1 MAFIVNLSSDELG
14 ANLAKFRIEQRFTKS
29 RPKSLSIDAALDG
42 PPIVL
47 LVGEALSEAGGARSR
62 WLAWVGI
69 AARHG
74 TVGAVDK
81 SITVDPLRECMAA
94 IPLDGS
100 DGILSDIPEHLRR
113 EFDLATPLGM
123 VGACSNAVWQALER
137 ALRARF
143 PELSGLLDWLLAQA
157 DPPVFEDNSAD
168 HSWQEQRDATGSL
181 LRIADF
187 PLSALAAWR
196 RPPSG
201 DDPYTAGLIPQ
212 PVEHSLIDYDV
223 RVAGDAF
230 GMFSEW
236 QQGNGV
242 RCDIHVLHDPSGR
255 RLEVVNVNATPVES
269 RLGTDMLYYHE
280 PTKSFVFVQ
289 YKRLHPDTRSI
300 YVDERLRG
308 QLDRLE
314 ETAQLSSPPARPSE
328 WRLGG
333 DPCFLKLAYWPRNTE
348 KRPVQGLTPGMY
360 LPVSYVRLLLED
372 DCTRGRKAGST
383 ARILGYDQ
391 VERHLT
397 GTQFIDLVKHG
408 LAGTV
413 GTTREQLY
421 ALVKRR
427 ISTGH
432 SVVLATETSDESVR
446 ARQTRVRDRGA
457 KRRTY
462 THRTYRQE
470 PLEGLD
476 L

>member
-1 MAFIVNLSSDELG
+1 MAFIVNLSSDELND
-14 ANLAKFRIEQRFTKS
+14 NLEKFRIEQRLTKS
-29 RPKSLSIDAALDG
+29 RPKSLSIDPALDG
-42 PPIVL
+42 PPMVL
-47 LVGEALSEAGGARSR
+47 LVGETPAGADGVRSR
-62 WLAWVGI
+62 WLAWLGI

-81 SITVDPLRECMAA
+81 SITVDPLRECMTA
-94 IPLDGS
+94 IPLDGHN
-100 DGILSDIPEHLRR
+100 GILSDLPENLRR
-113 EFDLATPLGM
+113 EFDLAAPLGT
-123 VGACSNAVWQALER
+123 VGACSNSVWQALER

-143 PELSGLLDWLLAQA
+143 PELGSLLDWLLAQA
-157 DPPVFEDNSAD
+157 DPPVFENNPAD
-168 HSWQEQRDATGSL
+168 HSWQEQRDATGNL
-181 LRIADF
+181 LRIAEF

-196 RPPSG
+196 RPPAR
-201 DDPYTAGLIPQ
+201 DEPYTAGLIPQ
-212 PVEHSLIDYDV
+212 PVEHSLIDYAV

-236 QQGNGV
+236 QQGSSF
-242 RCDIHVLHDPSGR
+242 RCDINVLRDASGR
-255 RLEVVNVNATPVES
+255 QLEVVNVNATPVES

-289 YKRLHPDTRSI
+289 YKRLPPDTRSI
-300 YVDERLRG
+300 YVDERLKS

-314 ETAQLSSPPARPSE
+314 ATAKLSIPAARPSE

-348 KRPVQGLTPGMY
+348 KLPAHGLAHGMY
-360 LPVSYVRLLLED
+360 LPTSYVRLLLED
-372 DCTRGRKAGST
+372 ESTRGRQSGSK

-408 LAGTV
+408 LVGTV

-427 ISTGH
+427 VKTGH

-457 KRRTY
+457 RRRTY
-462 THRTYRQE
+462 VHRTYKQE
-470 PLEGLD
+470 PIEGSD
-476 L
+476 Q

>member
-1 MAFIVNLSSDELG
+1 MNSGELD
-14 ANLAKFRIEQRFTKS
+14 ANRAKFRIEQRFTKS
-29 RPKSLSIDAALDG
+29 RPKSLNIDASLDG

-47 LVGEALSEAGGARSR
+47 LIGEAPSTTGGTRSR
-62 WLAWVGI
+62 WLAWLGI

-81 SITVDPLRECMAA
+81 SITVDPLRECMAV
-94 IPLDGS
+94 IPFDGQN
-100 DGILSDIPEHLRR
+100 GILSSIPEHLRS
-113 EFDLATPLGM
+113 EFDLAAQPGT
-123 VGACSNAVWQALER
+123 VGVCSNAVWQAVER

-143 PELSGLLDWLLAQA
+143 PELGDLLDWLLAQA
-157 DPPVFEDNSAD
+157 DPPVFEDNPAD
-168 HSWQEQRDATGSL
+168 QSWQEQRDATGSL
-181 LRIADF
+181 LRLADF
-187 PLSALAAWR
+187 PLSALSAWR

-236 QQGNGV
+236 QQGSGT
-242 RCDIHVLHDPSGR
+242 RCDIHVLHDASGR

-314 ETAQLSSPPARPSE
+314 ETAQLSNPPSQPSE

-348 KRPVQGLTPGMY
+348 KRPAQGLSPGMY
-360 LPVSYVRLLLED
+360 LPVSYIRLLLKD
-372 DCTRGRKAGST
+372 DCTRGAKSNST

-391 VERHLT
+391 VERYLT
-397 GTQFIDLVKHG
+397 GTQFIDLVKNG

-421 ALVKRR
+421 ALIKRR
-427 ISTGH
+427 ALAGQ
-432 SVVLATETSDESVR
+432 SVVMATESSEESIR

-457 KRRTY
+457 KHRTY
-462 THRTYRQE
+462 IHRTYRQ
-470 PLEGLD
+470 D
-476 L
+476 R